1 MIASLT
7 TFFGTFEMYR
17 YAAISL
23 AGKYFY
29 LILLVA
35 PLWVLGLFLLAFVG
49 VVQDF
54 NSGQAQVTL
63 IGIPLIFVG
72 IFLGL
77 RIIASEISGRSL
89 EIVYTVPGG
98 CERVWWIKLLAA
110 ILILLPIEILIAIG
124 VWFFITEYSLLVL
137 QGALQGALFFMV
149 LAMGMSALFRSE
161 IGGAVATGLVLAFF
175 SFVSGFGSNQQV
187 ISPLYNP
194 FALFDAAPDELL
206 AATIQNRVGYALL
219 TLAILGLAFMRSNRR
234 ERLLSG

>member
-1 MIASLT
+1 MKLHLSSVIGGL
-7 TFFGTFEMYR
+7 EMYR

-35 PLWVLGLFLLAFVG
+35 PAWVLGLFALEYTGIVDG
-49 VVQDF
+49 F
-54 NSGQAQVTL
+54 NGGHAQVTL
-63 IGIPLIFVG
+63 IGIPLVFIGV
-72 IFLGL
+72 FLGL

-98 CERVWWIKLLAA
+98 CERVWWVKLIAA
-110 ILILLPIEILIAIG
+110 VLILIPVELLLAIG
-124 VWFFITEYSLLVL
+124 VWFFVTEYPMFVL
-137 QGALQGALFFMV
+137 QGSLQGALFAMV

-161 IGGAVATGLVLAFF
+161 IGGAVATALVLAFF
-175 SFVSGFGSNQQV
+175 AFVSGFGNIQRV
-187 ISPLYNP
+187 FSPFYNP
-194 FALFDAAPDELL
+194 FALFEADPEVLL
-206 AATIQNRVGYALL
+206 AATVQNRVGYGLL